1 MLNELDANLIELI
14 LLLML
19 SVAIYII
26 ILIVFIYARL
36 KYKGGLIEEV
46 IKMIIGTTGFL
57 LVSDISLFLTFNF
70 SFVMAYTVS
79 VIFKI
84 IALIVLAIGG
94 LRLFAK

>member
-1 MLNELDANLIELI
+1 MGYTLEASFYELS

-19 SVAIYII
+19 SVTIYII
-26 ILIVFIYARL
+26 ILIVFIHARL

-57 LVSDISLFLTFNF
+57 LVSDISLFLSINF
-70 SFVMAYTVS
+70 GLILAYTFS

-94 LRLFAK
+94 LQLFAK

>member
-1 MLNELDANLIELI
+1 MMPDLDANLLELI
-14 LLLML
+14 LLLLL
-19 SVAIYII
+19 SVSIYII

-70 SFVMAYTVS
+70 GFILAYTIS

-94 LRLFAK
+94 LRLFVK